1 MKVAIDLP
9 NIPETVTEREQLRQ
23 VKSYLYQFAQQMQWA
38 LETVDQNPDQIVQA
52 GSSGAA
58 APVQKPDNEHSAME
72 QFSAIK
78 AMIIKSADIVNAY
91 YEKIENLLSLSGK
104 YVAQSDFGPGGVARY
119 MEETKMNIDATSQ
132 YVNQNFY
139 KKETIDSLDGRVQ
152 GLESQIREQEGYIRY
167 GNVGS
172 WKDENALG
180 IEIGEFDSINGAT
193 DKRYARF
200 TSYGLELFGENKDKP
215 VAYVYQHKLYITE
228 AEVTG
233 RLKLGAYEIDTTNG
247 VSFKYVG
254 R

>member
-1 MKVAIDLP
+1 MKIAIDLP
-9 NIPETVTEREQLRQ
+9 NIPDTATEREQLKQ
-23 VKSYLYQFAQQMQWA
+23 VKSYLFQFVQQMQWA
-38 LETVDQNPDQIVQA
+38 LETVDQKPEQIVYA
-52 GSSGAA
+52 GASGPA
-58 APVQKPDNEHSAME
+58 APGQKPENEYSAMD

-104 YVAQSDFGPGGVARY
+104 YVAQSDFGPGGVAQY
-119 MEETKMNIDATSQ
+119 IEETKMNIHATSE
-132 YVNQNFY
+132 YINQNFY
-139 KKETIDSLDGRVQ
+139 KKETIDNIDGRVQ
-152 GLESQIREQEGYIRY
+152 GLEDQIREQEGYIRY

-180 IEIGEFDSINGAT
+180 IEIGEFDSLNGVT

-200 TSYGLELFGENKDKP
+200 TSYGLELFGENKEKP

-233 RLKLGAYEIDTTNG
+233 KLKLGTYEVDTAHG
-247 VSFKYVG
+247 LAFKWVG